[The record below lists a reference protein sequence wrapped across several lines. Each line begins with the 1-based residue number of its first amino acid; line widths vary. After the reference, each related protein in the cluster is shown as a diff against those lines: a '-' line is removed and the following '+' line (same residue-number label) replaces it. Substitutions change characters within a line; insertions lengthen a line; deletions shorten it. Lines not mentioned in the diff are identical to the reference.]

1 MADIETILKNYRTI
15 AVVGLSPK
23 PERASH
29 RVSAYMKS
37 QGYRIVPIRPGIVEV
52 LGEKAYP
59 SLREIPFPVQIVDV
73 FRRSDSVL
81 PIAEDAVVIGAKV
94 LWLQEGIVNTE
105 AEKICADAGMDVI
118 MDRCIL
124 KEHMRYNG

>member
-1 MADIETILKNYRTI
+1 MADIETILNNYKTI

-23 PERASH
+23 PHRASH

-37 QGYRIVPIRPGIVEV
+37 QGYRIVPVRPGIDEV

-59 SLREIPFPVQIVDV
+59 SLGDIPFPVEIVDV
-73 FRRSDSVL
+73 FRRSEEVL
-81 PIAEDAVVIGAKV
+81 PVAEAAAAIGAKV
-94 LWLQEGIVNTE
+94 LWLQEGIINTE
-105 AEKICADAGMDVI
+105 AEKLCTDAGMDVI

-124 KEHMRYNG
+124 KEHMRYNR